1 MTNNAHHHNHH
12 QGSPS
17 PTITPTVAEAAANGS
32 DDAHTTHGQA
42 MPQADAHSALAE
54 THPTGDANHNGQSGH
69 AGHAGHSGHS
79 GGAVDEDHQV
89 HAHGEHAGHSTAM
102 FKNKFWLSLILT
114 IPVVAFSPMFTML
127 FGYMPPEFPGSR
139 WIAPILGTVIFVYGG
154 APFLKGGVTELKS
167 RQPGMMLLIAMAISV
182 AFIASWVT
190 TLRIGE
196 FDLDFWWELALLVVI
211 MLLGHWMEMR
221 ALGSAA
227 GALDAL
233 AALLPDEADRI
244 TGTGTEA
251 RTETVP
257 VSSLV
262 IGDVVLVRSGAR
274 VPADGQIVDGVA
286 EFDEAMITGES
297 RTVSRTIGETVV
309 AGTVATDNAV
319 RVQVTAVGSDTT
331 LAGIQRLVA
340 EAQASSSRAQAL
352 ADRAAALLFYFA
364 LGAGILTFIAWMLLG
379 SPDDAVIRTVTVL
392 VIACPHALGLA
403 IPLVIAI
410 STERAAKAGVL
421 IKNRIALERMRT
433 IDVVLFDKTGTLT
446 EGRHA
451 VTATTTVTGVA
462 EAELLALAGAAE
474 ADSEHPVA
482 RAIVTAAR
490 SNPAAAHLGYTGT
503 GFSSMTGRGVR
514 ATVNGH
520 EVAVGGPNMLTE
532 LGLVTP
538 ADIVG
543 TVQEWVGRGASVLH
557 VIRDGAV
564 IGAVRLEDKVREE
577 SRAAVKALQDRGV
590 KVAMITGDA
599 RQVADVV
606 GKELGIDEVF
616 ADVLPQDKDS
626 KVTELQSRGLRVAM
640 VGDGVNDA
648 PALARAEV
656 GIAIGAGTDV
666 AMESAGVVLA
676 GNDPRAVLA
685 MIDLSRA
692 SYRKMIQNLIWATG
706 YNVLAVPLAAGVLA
720 FAGILLS
727 PAAGAVLMSVST
739 IVVALNA
746 QLLRR
751 IDLDPERISTTA

>member
-1 MTNNAHHHNHH
+1 MTNNEHHNHH
-12 QGSPS
+12 QGSPG
-17 PTITPTVAEAAANGS
+17 PTSTPTVTEAAANGS

-54 THPTGDANHNGQSGH
+54 TQHPTGHTDKAGH
-69 AGHAGHSGHS
+69 TGHAGHSG
-79 GGAVDEDHQV
+79 GTADEDHQV
-89 HAHGEHAGHSTAM
+89 HSHGEHAGHSTAM
-102 FKNKFWLSLILT
+102 FKNKFWLSLILA

-233 AALLPDEADRI
+233 AALLPDEADKVTD
-244 TGTGTEA
+244 TGV
-251 RTETVP
+251 ETVP
-257 VSSLV
+257 VSSLAA
-262 IGDVVLVRSGAR
+262 GDVVLVRSGAR
-274 VPADGQIVDGVA
+274 VPADGQIIDGVA

-319 RVQVTAVGSDTT
+319 RVQVTAVGADTT

-364 LGAGILTFIAWMLLG
+364 LGAGILTFIAWMVLG

-433 IDVVLFDKTGTLT
+433 VDVVLFDKTGTLT
-446 EGRHA
+446 EGKHA
-451 VTATTTVTGVA
+451 VTATTTITGVS
-462 EAELLALAGAAE
+462 EVELLALAGAAE

-490 SNPAAAHLGYTGT
+490 TNPAATSLSYTGT

-520 EVAVGGPNMLTE
+520 EVAVGGPNMLAE
-532 LGLVTP
+532 LGLTTP
-538 ADIVG
+538 ADIAG

-557 VIRDGAV
+557 VIRDSEV

-577 SRAAVKALQDRGV
+577 SRAAVKALQARGV

-606 GKELGIDEVF
+606 GRELGIDEVF

-626 KVTELQSRGLRVAM
+626 KVTELQSRGLKVAM

-676 GNDPRAVLA
+676 GNDPRSVLA
-685 MIDLSRA
+685 LIDLSRA

-751 IDLDPERISTTA
+751 INLSPERISTD

>member
-1 MTNNAHHHNHH
+1 MKHQTSGQAGLQVADHEMPGDATHPANADSEVH
-12 QGSPS
+12 
-17 PTITPTVAEAAANGS
+17 
-32 DDAHTTHGQA
+32 THGQ
-42 MPQADAHSALAE
+42 
-54 THPTGDANHNGQSGH
+54 
-69 AGHAGHSGHS
+69 
-79 GGAVDEDHQV
+79 
-89 HAHGEHAGHSTAM
+89 HAGHSTAM
-102 FKNKFWLSLILT
+102 FKNRFWISLILAV
-114 IPVVAFSPMFTML
+114 PVVLFSHMFAEIV
-127 FGYMPPEFPGSR
+127 GYTPPEFPGAL
-139 WIAPILGTVIFVYGG
+139 WISPILGTVIFLHGG
-154 APFLKGGVTELKS
+154 APFLKGGIAELKS

-182 AFIASWVT
+182 AFIASWIT
-190 TLRIGE
+190 TLGIGN
-196 FDLDFWWELALLVVI
+196 FNLDFWWELALLVVI

-233 AALLPDEADRI
+233 AALLPDEADKVTDAGI
-244 TGTGTEA
+244 
-251 RTETVP
+251 ETVP
-257 VSSLV
+257 VGTLV
-262 IGDVVLVRSGAR
+262 RGDVVLVRSGAR
-274 VPADGQIVDGVA
+274 VPADGDIVDGTA
-286 EFDEAMITGES
+286 EFDESMITGES
-297 RTVSRTIGETVV
+297 RTVSRAVGETVV

-340 EAQASSSRAQAL
+340 EAQASSSKAQAL

-364 LGAGILTFIAWMLLG
+364 LIAGILTFIAWLLLG
-379 SPDDAVIRTVTVL
+379 SPNDAVIRTVTVL

-410 STERAAKAGVL
+410 STERAAKGGVL
-421 IKNRIALERMRT
+421 IKNRMALEQMRT

-451 VTATTTVTGVA
+451 VTAVATTGGVT
-462 EAELLALAGAAE
+462 EAEMLALAGAAE
-474 ADSEHPVA
+474 SDSEHPVA
-482 RAIVTAAR
+482 RAIVQ
-490 SNPAAAHLGYTGT
+490 AAAGNPEAVAFGYRGT

-514 ATVNGH
+514 AVVNGS
-520 EVAVGGPNMLTE
+520 EVAVGGPNMLRE
-532 LGLVTP
+532 LSLDTP
-538 ADIVG
+538 PDLNG
-543 TVQEWVGRGASVLH
+543 TVQGWMGRGASVLH
-557 VIRDGAV
+557 VVRDGAI
-564 IGAVRLEDKVREE
+564 IGALRLEDRVRDE

-599 RQVADVV
+599 RQVADAV
-606 GKELGIDEVF
+606 GAELGIDEVF

-626 KVTELQSRGLRVAM
+626 KVAELQARGLKVAM

-648 PALARAEV
+648 PALARSEV

-676 GNDPRAVLA
+676 GNDPRSVLA

-692 SYRKMIQNLIWATG
+692 SYRKMIQNLVWATG

-720 FAGILLS
+720 FAGIVLS

-751 IDLDPERISTTA
+751 IDLNPEHITP

>member
-1 MTNNAHHHNHH
+1 MKHQNHTNN
-12 QGSPS
+12 
-17 PTITPTVAEAAANGS
+17 E
-32 DDAHTTHGQA
+32 THGQA
-42 MPQADAHSALAE
+42 MPTTKTTSALDPDQPE
-54 THPTGDANHNGQSGH
+54 DHGHQTRSGDADHEM
-69 AGHAGHSGHS
+69 HS
-79 GGAVDEDHQV
+79 
-89 HAHGEHAGHSTAM
+89 HGEHAGHFTAM
-102 FKNKFWLSLILT
+102 FKNKFWLSLVMAV
-114 IPVVAFSPMFTML
+114 PVVLFSHMFATIV
-127 FGYMPPEFPGSR
+127 GYTPPDFPGAM
-139 WIAPILGTVIFVYGG
+139 WISPILGTIIFFYGG
-154 APFLKGGVTELKS
+154 APFLKGGMAELKT

-190 TLRIGE
+190 TLGIGD
-196 FDLDFWWELALLVVI
+196 FNLDFWWELALLVVI

-233 AALLPDEADRI
+233 AALLPDEADKV
-244 TGTGTEA
+244 TDAGV
-251 RTETVP
+251 ETVS
-257 VSSLV
+257 VSSLAT
-262 IGDVVLVRSGAR
+262 GDVVLVRSGAR
-274 VPADGQIVDGVA
+274 VPADGEIVEGVA

-297 RTVSRTIGETVV
+297 RTVQRTIGEVVV

-319 RVQVTAVGSDTT
+319 RVRVTAVGADTT

-340 EAQASSSRAQAL
+340 EAQASSSKAQAL

-364 LGAGILTFIAWMLLG
+364 LGAGILTFIAWILLG
-379 SPDDAVIRTVTVL
+379 SPDDAIIRTVTVL

-421 IKNRIALERMRT
+421 IKNRMALERMRT
-433 IDVVLFDKTGTLT
+433 VDIVLFDKTGTLT

-451 VTATTTVTGVA
+451 VTATVTSGA
-462 EAELLALAGAAE
+462 MADAQMLALAAAAE
-474 ADSEHPVA
+474 SDSEHPVA
-482 RAIVTAAR
+482 RAIVTAAMDT
-490 SNPAAAHLGYTGT
+490 PEALAFGYRGSD
-503 GFSSMTGRGVR
+503 FSSMTGRGVR
-514 ATVNGH
+514 ATVDGS
-520 EVAVGGPNMLTE
+520 EVIVGGPNMLKE
-532 LGLVTP
+532 LQVETP
-538 ADIVG
+538 SDMSA

-557 VIRDGAV
+557 VVRDGAV
-564 IGAVRLEDKVREE
+564 IGAVRLEDRVRDE

-599 RQVADVV
+599 RQVADAV
-606 GKELGIDEVF
+606 GTELGIDEVF

-626 KVTELQSRGLRVAM
+626 KVAELQARGLKVAM

-676 GNDPRAVLA
+676 GNDPRSVLA

-692 SYRKMIQNLIWATG
+692 SYRKMIQNLVWATG
-706 YNVLAVPLAAGVLA
+706 YNLIAVPLAAGVLA
-720 FAGILLS
+720 FAGFVLS

-751 IDLDPERISTTA
+751 IDLSPERFTTT